1 MHVLKSMYG
10 EITFFKKQENEK
22 HKVQTGKYLYS
33 HFLSETDDIL
43 KWIRE
48 EFTKGTT
55 YKGRDSV

>member
-43 KWIRE
+43 K
-48 EFTKGTT
+48 
-55 YKGRDSV
+55 

>member
-1 MHVLKSMYG
+1 MYG

-22 HKVQTGKYLYS
+22 HQVWTGKYLHS

-55 YKGRDSV
+55 